1 MIQASKKYVTL
12 SISILAL
19 ATSACAPTVA
29 QRGNL
34 LEDYQIAEVKENE
47 STRTDVLRALGSP
60 TTQSTFDPNVWYY
73 IGQEMEKHG
82 ILDPEVVEERIIVV
96 AFNEEGYVNVIREI
110 DRDRLNVPISKDETE
125 TRGNEVTVAQQFLGN
140 LGRFNPNTNSS
151 SATTGGG
158 GI

>member
-1 MIQASKKYVTL
+1 
-12 SISILAL
+12 
-19 ATSACAPTVA
+19 
-29 QRGNL
+29 
-34 LEDYQIAEVKENE
+34 
-47 STRTDVLRALGSP
+47 
-60 TTQSTFDPNVWYY
+60 
-73 IGQEMEKHG
+73 MEKHG